1 LNYFNAKFF
10 YPFQSVINRRCV
22 NETHVKGI
30 LFQKGQVIQIDV
42 ESLHRDPELWGPV
55 DTEKFFPDR

>member
-1 LNYFNAKFF
+1 
-10 YPFQSVINRRCV
+10 VINRRCV
-22 NETHVKGI
+22 NETYVKGI